1 MYVQWFLMLYWVFT
15 INGGIRFISQ
25 SVNNLFGFALAFCN
39 TAVQDNN
46 MITKGGRQIA
56 VVHVIYIFLEGKH
69 SNYFDNDPRPCD
81 TQNRLPKLEFS

>member
-46 MITKGGRQIA
+46 MITKGGR
-56 VVHVIYIFLEGKH
+56 
-69 SNYFDNDPRPCD
+69 
-81 TQNRLPKLEFS
+81 